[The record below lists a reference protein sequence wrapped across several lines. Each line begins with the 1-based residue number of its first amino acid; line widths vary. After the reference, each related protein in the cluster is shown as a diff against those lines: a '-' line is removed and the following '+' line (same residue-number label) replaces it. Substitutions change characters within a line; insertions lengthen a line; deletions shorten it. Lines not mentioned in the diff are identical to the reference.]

1 MPKQFNHFNMFS
13 LCSYSLTRLAS
24 FQGSTTACDFKNTNV
39 LENTL
44 IESILPLKNEHTNTA
59 CTIFC
64 LTTWFCSCFLKSEL
78 VNHSAIGGGGDSSPS
93 ISSAFNVGN
102 DYDV

>member
-1 MPKQFNHFNMFS
+1 MSTPIQ
-13 LCSYSLTRLAS
+13 LVSY
-24 FQGSTTACDFKNTNV
+24 FV
-39 LENTL
+39 L
-44 IESILPLKNEHTNTA
+44 PHG
-59 CTIFC
+59 FVPV
-64 LTTWFCSCFLKSEL
+64 FLKSEL

>member
-1 MPKQFNHFNMFS
+1 MFS

-24 FQGSTTACDFKNTNV
+24 FQGSTKACDFKNTNV
-39 LENTL
+39 LE
-44 IESILPLKNEHTNTA
+44 SILVET
-59 CTIFC
+59 
-64 LTTWFCSCFLKSEL
+64 SFLWKMSTPVQLVSYFVLPHGFVPVFFKSEL